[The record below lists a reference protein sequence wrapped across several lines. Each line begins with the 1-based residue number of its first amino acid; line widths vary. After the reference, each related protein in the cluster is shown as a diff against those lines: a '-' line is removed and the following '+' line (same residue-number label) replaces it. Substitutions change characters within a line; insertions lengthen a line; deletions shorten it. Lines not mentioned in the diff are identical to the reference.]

1 VSVHTWIEGTLRS
14 LFRKAE
20 LDRELDDELDSY
32 LGMLVDEKVRA
43 GLDPEEALR
52 EARIEVGG
60 AEQVKEKVREN
71 RLGASVDTLLQD
83 TCYALRTLRRNRGL
97 TTAAVL
103 ILAIGIGA
111 NTALFTT
118 VDSVLLRGI
127 PFPRPDRLVIGL
139 QTRGGV
145 MTGPV
150 SRVDYFDYRQGGA
163 SFEELAALTTFVQQE
178 TVTGAGD
185 AELVAT
191 SYVTWNLFP
200 ALGVAPLAGRHFLP
214 EEEAR
219 GDVPVIMIS
228 EGYAQRRFGSVDAAV
243 GATLVLDGQP
253 LTVVGVMPRG
263 FRFMFDADVWR
274 LIDRNGPFDTQRDS
288 HSHWVVGRLRPGVTV
303 QQAQAEAD
311 AISAALAE
319 QYPDSNDGKAL
330 LFDGLQ
336 DFLVRNVRTSLI
348 LLMGTTVLVLLI
360 ACGNVAGLLLAR
372 GERRASEIAMRTA
385 LGAPRRRLLRQLIT
399 ESVILTL
406 GAGILGV
413 AVAYLL
419 HGALLKL
426 LPVGELGIDPPAVD
440 EAALAFTLLVSV
452 ATGLLVGVVPAFR
465 STSLQ
470 PARQLRSDGRSTAGV
485 HRNRLRDGLVVL
497 QVALSVA
504 LLVGSGL
511 LVRSMVQL
519 SRVELG
525 FDPDNLLTGQV
536 QIQATGYPTPEQ
548 RDAFFT
554 SLLEE
559 VEALPGVASA
569 TLSNRLPILSR
580 WQDWSIWPR
589 GRPPASPQDQFSAM
603 ARWVPPGYFA
613 TMRIPLLAGRDIA
626 ATDLPGSPYVVVVS
640 RSVAET
646 LFPGADPLGRT
657 VTIGDWRDCE
667 IVGVVEDAHLNM
679 LRGAPDPGFYMSM
692 AQMGPTRLQIAVRT
706 AGDPT
711 LMIRPIED
719 LLRQKDADV
728 LFAGPRTMRSV
739 VNEES
744 AGFRAIIL
752 SLALFAGVALVLAA
766 VGLYGVLAY
775 NVSQRRSELG
785 LRLAIGASEK
795 GLVRMIMGQGLVL
808 VGLGLAIGL
817 AVAYPGTRLMR
828 QLVYGVGLGDPAA
841 YVGASALLVL
851 VAAVACYVPAR
862 RASRANVVELLRT
875 E

>member
-1 VSVHTWIEGTLRS
+1 MSARTWIEGILSS

-20 LDRELDDELDSY
+20 LDRDLDDELDSY
-32 LGMLVDEKVRA
+32 LGMLVDEKVRT
-43 GLDPEEALR
+43 GLDLAEATR
-52 EARIEVGG
+52 QARIEMGG

-71 RLGASVDTLLQD
+71 RLGATLDTLLQD
-83 TCYALRTLRRNRGL
+83 VRYALRTLRRNRGL

-139 QTRGGV
+139 KTWGGV

-150 SRVDYFDYRQGGA
+150 SRVDYFDYREGGA
-163 SFEELAALTTFVQQE
+163 SFEELAALTTFVEQE

-185 AELVAT
+185 AELVET

-200 ALGVAPLAGRHFLP
+200 ALGVEPTAGRHFLP

-219 GDVPVIMIS
+219 GDAPVVMIS
-228 EGYAQRRFGSVDAAV
+228 RGFAQRRFGSVDAAV

-263 FRFMFDADVWR
+263 FRFMFDADVWL

-288 HSHWVVGRLRPGVTV
+288 HSHWVVGRLKPGVTM
-303 QQAQAEAD
+303 QRAQAEAD

-319 QYPDSNDGKAL
+319 QYPDSNAGKAL

-336 DFLVRNVRTSLI
+336 DFLVRNVRASLI

-372 GERRASEIAMRTA
+372 GERRVSEIAMRTA

-399 ESVILTL
+399 ESVILTI

-485 HRNRLRDGLVVL
+485 HRSRLRDGLVVL

-536 QIQATGYPTPEQ
+536 QIQVVDYPTPEQ
-548 RDAFFT
+548 RKAFFT
-554 SLLEE
+554 SLMEE

-580 WQDWSIWPR
+580 WQDWSVWPR

-603 ARWVPPGYFA
+603 ARWVPPGYFG
-613 TMRIPLLAGRDIA
+613 TMRIPLVVGRDIA
-626 ATDLPGSPYVVVVS
+626 ATDVPGSPYVVVVS

-692 AQMGPTRLQIAVRT
+692 AQMGPARLQIAVRT

-711 LMIRPIED
+711 LMIRPIEE
-719 LLRQKDADV
+719 LLRRKDPNV
-728 LFAGPRTMRSV
+728 LFARPRTMSSV
-739 VNEES
+739 VDEES

-795 GLVRMIMGQGLVL
+795 GLVRMIMRQGMGL
-808 VGLGLAIGL
+808 VGLGLVIGL
-817 AVAYPGTRLMR
+817 AVAYPGTRVMR
-828 QLVYGVGLGDPAA
+828 QLVYEVGLVDPATYA
-841 YVGASALLVL
+841 GASALLVL
-851 VAAVACYVPAR
+851 VAALACYVPAR